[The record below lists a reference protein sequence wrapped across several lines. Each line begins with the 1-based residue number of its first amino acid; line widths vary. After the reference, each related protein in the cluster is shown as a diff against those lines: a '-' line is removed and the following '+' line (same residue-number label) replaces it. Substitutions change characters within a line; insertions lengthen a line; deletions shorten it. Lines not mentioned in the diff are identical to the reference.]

1 MSEAPAR
8 VVALTGAVLGR
19 DGQEVPLVKIPCR
32 IVVNNLPSAN
42 TIRWTIRRK
51 VEIVTAVRNG
61 ILTLDE
67 ACERYRLSA
76 EEFLH
81 WERLIA
87 AHGLSGLKA
96 TRLKLYRRSG
106 RKDNPAQKLS
116 WAQSG
121 PDAPKSGHQ
130 SLNVDPFA
138 GGKRDR

>member
-32 IVVNNLPSAN
+32 IVVNNPPSAN

-61 ILTLDE
+61 IK
-67 ACERYRLSA
+67 RYRLSA
-76 EEFLH
+76 EEFFH

>member
-1 MSEAPAR
+1 M
-8 VVALTGAVLGR
+8 VALTGAVLGR

>member
-32 IVVNNLPSAN
+32 IVVNNPPSAN

-106 RKDNPAQKLS
+106 RKR
-116 WAQSG
+116 QSCSKAVLG
-121 PDAPKSGHQ
+121 P
-130 SLNVDPFA
+130 
-138 GGKRDR
+138 KRSRCAKKWPSILECRPLRWR

>member
-8 VVALTGAVLGR
+8 VVALTGAALGR

-81 WERLIA
+81 WEQLIA

>member
-87 AHGLSGLKA
+87 SLVLFCLKA

>member
-1 MSEAPAR
+1 MSEAPAG
-8 VVALTGAVLGR
+8 VVALTGAVIAQN
-19 DGQEVPLVKIPCR
+19 GQEVTLVNIPGR
-32 IVVNNLPSAN
+32 NGVNNLPSAN

-51 VEIVTAVRNG
+51 VEIETAVRNG

-67 ACERYRLSA
+67 VCERYRLSA
-76 EEFLH
+76 EEFLY

>member
-42 TIRWTIRRK
+42 IIRWTIRRK

-106 RKDNPAQKLS
+106 LKDNPAQKLS

>member
-1 MSEAPAR
+1 MSEASAR

-42 TIRWTIRRK
+42 IIRWTIRRK

-138 GGKRDR
+138 GGKHDR